1 MCSVE
6 EPQAPLCCLLLTLSF
21 LQPLAQA
28 WATSSAGWLS
38 LPVEGC
44 WGDLSAPL

>member
-21 LQPLAQA
+21 LQPLALA
-28 WATSSAGWLS
+28 WATSSAWVA
-38 LPVEGC
+38 LPACGRVLG
-44 WGDLSAPL
+44 